1 MLRRQTGMSVF
12 GAFFMWKHLVLQPPC
27 GTLSVVLNRLQEDII
42 GGRELHHD

>member
-1 MLRRQTGMSVF
+1 MSVS
-12 GAFFMWKHLVLQPPC
+12 GAFFMCKHLVLQSPC